1 MLKSIFASVARVS
14 RTGIHSGLPERFA
27 RRVQI
32 NNLIYITLFLDNLI
46 TTFFYFFNGDRLI
59 ALLQIPVGIWCLIG
73 LELNRRG
80 KFDAAIRY
88 TIVMGAFT
96 VSYFDVLLGPMAKM
110 DIAYMIVA
118 AAPAILIGG
127 RSLSII
133 FWGLLPLL
141 NYGIIQV
148 ATHHFKLNGFVELD
162 KESLERFHI
171 LLLPSCSIIL
181 VSAIYYLSRF
191 SEEIESDLRETT
203 SRFEQMAD
211 HVNSIFWIRDTESLS
226 HVYVSP
232 AFDIVFGFPRI
243 RVLESKGAYLEA
255 VLEEDRA
262 RHQAFFLQ
270 RSYLTPTASVEY
282 RILRADGS
290 IRWLRDRVFP
300 VKDEQ
305 GEIYRVCGITEDFTE
320 QKEQTEKIARS
331 ERLLSAFIDHVP
343 ANVYAKD
350 LHDRYIL
357 SNRTHFEALGLRKE
371 EVLGQ
376 KTDGASVLERSPLTP
391 EQEAAHW
398 KKHDYHGF
406 EVKEGDRT
414 WNVLRFPLFDDADEV
429 FAVGSIARD
438 ITKERAIET
447 ELRAS
452 TARFRAFLD
461 STDEVFWLTSP
472 TVDQIHYLSPAFEKL
487 MGEPVGLYYQNP
499 LVWLDRVHPDDKSYA
514 MQAMSEGRFDVT
526 YRLVRPDGKVRW
538 VWVRSFPLYDESGNQ
553 EFLGGIM
560 SDVTE
565 KRLAEDETRAQQS
578 LFKQV
583 MDAISDMIVVKGEN
597 SSLLWA
603 NHAFREF
610 AGNAEGLSALEP
622 DERSRA
628 ESRQDTELVR
638 LTGKIIDNPNHELIG
653 KNGARRTFH
662 TLKSPIYGPEGK
674 NSMIVAVSRDITEK
688 TRAERIISE
697 QQARMLT
704 ASKLASLGEMAAGI
718 AHEINTPLA
727 TASAL
732 AQQLQDIA
740 EESQPDMKTIFDKS
754 LKIEST
760 MGRIAKIIKSLRALS
775 RDGSHEPVVPES
787 LAKVVDDATALCA
800 ERFKVHG
807 IPLSMVGVTGEA
819 LIECRPTEISQV
831 LLNLLNNAKD
841 AVEDLPEKWVRVEAA
856 DVGDSMEI
864 RVVDSGSGITP
875 SQARRIF
882 EPFFT
887 TKTADRGTG
896 LGLSIARE
904 IAESHGGALTIDT
917 DSPNTC
923 FVLRLPK
930 PKPAMRTTEGA
941 A

>member
-1 MLKSIFASVARVS
+1 MLKSIFASVAQFS
-14 RTGIHSGLPERFA
+14 RTGIHSGLPERYA

-32 NNLIYITLFLDNLI
+32 NNLIYITLFLDNFI
-46 TTFFYFFNGDRLI
+46 TSLFYYFSGDRMI
-59 ALLQIPVGIWCLIG
+59 ALLQLPVGVAALIG

-80 KFDAAIRY
+80 KFDVAIRY
-88 TIVMGAFT
+88 TVVMGAFI
-96 VSYFDVLLGPMAKM
+96 VAYFDLLLGPAANM

-118 AAPAILIGG
+118 AAPAVLIGG

-133 FWGLLPLL
+133 FWGLLPLV
-141 NYGIIQV
+141 NYSLMQF
-148 ATHHFKLNGFVELD
+148 ANHHFKLQGFVELD

-171 LLLPSCSIIL
+171 LLVPSCSIIL

-191 SEEIESDLRETT
+191 SEEIENDLRETT
-203 SRFEQMAD
+203 ARFEQMAD
-211 HVNSIFWIRDTESLS
+211 HVNSIFWIRDTETLS

-243 RVLESKGAYLEA
+243 RVMETKGAYLEA

-270 RSYLTPTASVEY
+270 RSYLAPTASVEY

-331 ERLLSAFIDHVP
+331 ERLLSAFIEHVP

-350 LHDRYIL
+350 LHERYIL
-357 SNRTHFEALGLRKE
+357 SNRTHFETLGLRKE
-371 EVLGQ
+371 DVLGQ
-376 KTDGASVLERSPLTP
+376 KIESASVLEASPLSRD
-391 EQEAAHW
+391 EEAAHW

-406 EVKEGDRT
+406 EMKDGDRT
-414 WNVLRFPLFDDADEV
+414 WSILRFPLFDEMEEI

-438 ITKERAIET
+438 ITRERATEV
-447 ELRAS
+447 ELRNS
-452 TARFRAFLD
+452 SARFRAFLE
-461 STDEVFWLTSP
+461 STDEVFWLTSS
-472 TVDQIHYLSPAFEKL
+472 TVDKIHYLSPAFERL
-487 MGEPVGLYYQNP
+487 MGEPVEFYYQNP
-499 LVWLDRVHPDDKSYA
+499 LVWLERVHADDKAYA

-526 YRLVRPDGKVRW
+526 YRLVRPDGQVRW

-553 EFLGGIM
+553 EYLGGIM

-565 KRLAEDETRAQQS
+565 KRLAEDEARAQQS

-597 SSLLWA
+597 SKLLWA
-603 NHAFREF
+603 NRAFREF
-610 AGNAEGLSALEP
+610 AGNAESLSALEP
-622 DERSRA
+622 DERSQA

-638 LTGKIIDNPNHELIG
+638 ITGKLIDNPGHELIG

-688 TRAERIISE
+688 TRADKIISE

-740 EESQPDMKTIFDKS
+740 EDAQPDMKTVFEKS
-754 LKIEST
+754 TKIEST

-775 RDGSHEPVVPES
+775 RDGSHEPLVPES

-807 IPLSMVGVTGEA
+807 IPLSLFGVSNET

-841 AVEDLPEKWVRVEAA
+841 AIEGLPERWVKVEAV
-856 DVGDSMEI
+856 DIGESVEI
-864 RVVDSGSGITP
+864 RVIDSGSGITP

-882 EPFFT
+882 EPFYT
-887 TKTADRGTG
+887 TKTADKGTG

-930 PKPAMRTTEGA
+930 PKPAVRANEGA